1 MAKNANKQVQEN
13 DGLMSLASLEDAGFQ
28 QCRVDSNFSD
38 ITNFVMSKVPTLGD
52 PTLNRSEQMSKDER
66 DRLKVGYVNYYNE
79 KVSPAR
85 YFVVADG
92 QYVEKSEE
100 EWLAYQGEKR
110 RLDVHVAFGI
120 DQAGL
125 TYLRENEKV
134 WYGLVQGVKTDFN
147 AYASNKIG
155 ELISK
160 AKKIWAKRAGIK
172 RERSLTKVFESRE
185 KEALEDLLQKCI
197 TADSRGNDPTADV
210 ARTKRRI
217 AAYFATA

>member
-1 MAKNANKQVQEN
+1 MAKNAKQVQSE
-13 DGLMSLASLEDAGFQ
+13 SAVSIASLEDAGFQ
-28 QCRVDSNFSD
+28 QCSVD
-38 ITNFVMSKVPTLGD
+38 TQFVNVVDFAMSQIPTLGD
-52 PTLNRSEQMSKDER
+52 PTLNRSEQMTKSDR
-66 DRLKVGYVNYYNE
+66 DSLKVGYINYYNE
-79 KVSPAR
+79 KVKPAR
-85 YFVVADG
+85 YFVVADNN
-92 QYVEKSEE
+92 YVEKTEA
-100 EWLAYQGEKR
+100 EWNAFQGEKR

-134 WYGLVQGVKTDFN
+134 WYGLIQDLKTDFN

-155 ELISK
+155 ELITK

-172 RERSLTKVFESRE
+172 RERSLTKVFEVRE
-185 KEALEDLLQKCI
+185 KEVMEDLLDKCI
-197 TADSRGNDPTADV
+197 SADGRGNDATADV

>member
-1 MAKNANKQVQEN
+1 MAKNAKQVQSE
-13 DGLMSLASLEDAGFQ
+13 SAVSIASLEDAGFQ
-28 QCRVDSNFSD
+28 QCSVD
-38 ITNFVMSKVPTLGD
+38 TQFVNVVDFAMSQIPTLGD
-52 PTLNRSEQMSKDER
+52 PTLNRSEQMTKSDR
-66 DRLKVGYVNYYNE
+66 DSLKVGYINYYNE
-79 KVSPAR
+79 KVKPAR
-85 YFVVADG
+85 YFVVADNNF
-92 QYVEKSEE
+92 VEKTEA
-100 EWLAYQGEKR
+100 EWNAFQGEKR

-134 WYGLVQGVKTDFN
+134 WYGLIQDLKTDFN

-172 RERSLTKVFESRE
+172 RERSLTKVFEVRE
-185 KEALEDLLQKCI
+185 KEVMEDLLDKCI
-197 TADSRGNDPTADV
+197 TADGRGNDATADV

>member
-1 MAKNANKQVQEN
+1 MAKNAKQVQSE
-13 DGLMSLASLEDAGFQ
+13 SAVSIASLEDAGFQ
-28 QCRVDSNFSD
+28 QCSVD
-38 ITNFVMSKVPTLGD
+38 TQFVNVVDFAMSQIPTLGD
-52 PTLNRSEQMSKDER
+52 PTLNRSEQMTKSDR
-66 DRLKVGYVNYYNE
+66 DSLKVGYINYYNE
-79 KVSPAR
+79 KVKPAR
-85 YFVVADG
+85 YFVVADNNF
-92 QYVEKSEE
+92 VEKTEA
-100 EWLAYQGEKR
+100 EWNAFQGEKR

-134 WYGLVQGVKTDFN
+134 WYGLIQDLKTDFN

-172 RERSLTKVFESRE
+172 RERSLTKVFEVRE
-185 KEALEDLLQKCI
+185 KEVMEDLLDTCI
-197 TADSRGNDPTADV
+197 SADGRGNDATADV

>member
-1 MAKNANKQVQEN
+1 MAKNAKQVQSE
-13 DGLMSLASLEDAGFQ
+13 SAVSIASLEDAGFQ
-28 QCRVDSNFSD
+28 QCSVD
-38 ITNFVMSKVPTLGD
+38 TQFVNVVDFAMSQIPTLGD
-52 PTLNRSEQMSKDER
+52 PTLNRSEQMTKSDR
-66 DRLKVGYVNYYNE
+66 DSLKVGYINYYNE
-79 KVSPAR
+79 KVKPAR
-85 YFVVADG
+85 YFVVADNNF
-92 QYVEKSEE
+92 VEKTEA
-100 EWLAYQGEKR
+100 EWNAFQGEKR

-134 WYGLVQGVKTDFN
+134 WYGLIQDLKTDFN

-172 RERSLTKVFESRE
+172 RERSLTKVFEVRE
-185 KEALEDLLQKCI
+185 KEVMEDLLDKCI
-197 TADSRGNDPTADV
+197 SADGRGNDATADV

>member
-1 MAKNANKQVQEN
+1 MAKIAKQVQSE
-13 DGLMSLASLEDAGFQ
+13 SAVSIASLEDAGFQ
-28 QCRVDSNFSD
+28 QCSVD
-38 ITNFVMSKVPTLGD
+38 TQFVNVVDFAMSQIPTLGD
-52 PTLNRSEQMSKDER
+52 PTLNRSEQMTKSDR
-66 DRLKVGYVNYYNE
+66 DSLKVGYINYYNE
-79 KVSPAR
+79 KVKPAR
-85 YFVVADG
+85 YFVVADNN
-92 QYVEKSEE
+92 YVEKTEAD
-100 EWLAYQGEKR
+100 WNAFQGEKR

-134 WYGLVQGVKTDFN
+134 WYGLIQDLKTDFN

-155 ELISK
+155 ELITK

-172 RERSLTKVFESRE
+172 RERSLTKVFEVRE
-185 KEALEDLLQKCI
+185 KEVMEDLLDKCI
-197 TADSRGNDPTADV
+197 SADGRGNDATADV

>member
-1 MAKNANKQVQEN
+1 MAKNAKQVQSE
-13 DGLMSLASLEDAGFQ
+13 SAVSIASLEDAGFQ
-28 QCRVDSNFSD
+28 QCSVD
-38 ITNFVMSKVPTLGD
+38 TQFVNVVDFAMSQIPTLGD
-52 PTLNRSEQMSKDER
+52 PTLNRSEQMTKSDR
-66 DRLKVGYVNYYNE
+66 DRLKVGYLNYYNE
-79 KVSPAR
+79 KVKSAR
-85 YFVVADG
+85 YFVVADNN
-92 QYVEKSEE
+92 YVEKTEA
-100 EWLAYQGEKR
+100 EWNAFQGEKR

-120 DQAGL
+120 DLAGL

-134 WYGLVQGVKTDFN
+134 WYGLIQDLKTDFN

-172 RERSLTKVFESRE
+172 RDRASTKVFEVRE
-185 KEALEDLLQKCI
+185 KEVMEDLLDKCI
-197 TADSRGNDPTADV
+197 SADGRGNDATADV

>member
-1 MAKNANKQVQEN
+1 MAKIAKQVQSE
-13 DGLMSLASLEDAGFQ
+13 SAVSIASLEDAGFQ
-28 QCRVDSNFSD
+28 QCSVD
-38 ITNFVMSKVPTLGD
+38 TQFVNVVDFAMSQIPTLGD
-52 PTLNRSEQMSKDER
+52 PTLNRSEQMTKSDR
-66 DRLKVGYVNYYNE
+66 DSLKVGYINYYNE
-79 KVSPAR
+79 KVKPAR
-85 YFVVADG
+85 YFVVADNNF
-92 QYVEKSEE
+92 VEKTEA
-100 EWLAYQGEKR
+100 EWNAFQGEKR

-134 WYGLVQGVKTDFN
+134 WYGLIQDLKTDFN

-155 ELISK
+155 ELITK

-172 RERSLTKVFESRE
+172 RERSLTKVFEVRE
-185 KEALEDLLQKCI
+185 KEVMEDLLDKCI
-197 TADSRGNDPTADV
+197 SADGRGNDATADV

>member
-1 MAKNANKQVQEN
+1 MAKNAKQVQSE
-13 DGLMSLASLEDAGFQ
+13 SAVSIASLEDAGFQ
-28 QCRVDSNFSD
+28 QCSVD
-38 ITNFVMSKVPTLGD
+38 TQFVNVVDFAMSQIPTLGD
-52 PTLNRSEQMSKDER
+52 PTLNRSEQMTKSDR
-66 DRLKVGYVNYYNE
+66 DSLKVGYINYYNE
-79 KVSPAR
+79 KVKPAR
-85 YFVVADG
+85 YFVVADNNF
-92 QYVEKSEE
+92 VEKTEAD
-100 EWLAYQGEKR
+100 WNAFQGEKR

-134 WYGLVQGVKTDFN
+134 WYGLIQDLKTDFN

-172 RERSLTKVFESRE
+172 RERSLTKVFEVRE
-185 KEALEDLLQKCI
+185 KEVMEDLLDKCI
-197 TADSRGNDPTADV
+197 SADGRGNDATADV

>member
-1 MAKNANKQVQEN
+1 MAKNAKQVQSE
-13 DGLMSLASLEDAGFQ
+13 SAVSIASLEDAGFQ
-28 QCRVDSNFSD
+28 QCSVD
-38 ITNFVMSKVPTLGD
+38 TQFVNVVDFAMSQIPTLGD
-52 PTLNRSEQMSKDER
+52 PTLNRSEQMTKSDR
-66 DRLKVGYVNYYNE
+66 DSLKVGYINYYNE
-79 KVSPAR
+79 KVKPAR
-85 YFVVADG
+85 YFVVADNN
-92 QYVEKSEE
+92 YVEKTEAD
-100 EWLAYQGEKR
+100 WNAFQGEKR

-134 WYGLVQGVKTDFN
+134 WYGLIQDLKTDFN

-172 RERSLTKVFESRE
+172 RERSLTKVFEVRE
-185 KEALEDLLQKCI
+185 KEVMEDLLDKCI
-197 TADSRGNDPTADV
+197 SADGRGNDATADV

>member
-1 MAKNANKQVQEN
+1 MAKNAKQVQSE
-13 DGLMSLASLEDAGFQ
+13 SAVSIASLEDAGFQ
-28 QCRVDSNFSD
+28 QCSVD
-38 ITNFVMSKVPTLGD
+38 TQFVNVVDFAMSQIPTLGD
-52 PTLNRSEQMSKDER
+52 PTLNRSEQMTKSDR
-66 DRLKVGYVNYYNE
+66 DSLKVGYINYYNE
-79 KVSPAR
+79 KVKPAR
-85 YFVVADG
+85 YFVVADNN
-92 QYVEKSEE
+92 YVEKTEAD
-100 EWLAYQGEKR
+100 WNAFQGEKR

-134 WYGLVQGVKTDFN
+134 WYGLIQDLKTDFN

-155 ELISK
+155 ELITK

-172 RERSLTKVFESRE
+172 RERSLTKVFEVRE
-185 KEALEDLLQKCI
+185 KEVMEDLLDKCI
-197 TADSRGNDPTADV
+197 SADGRGNDATADV

>member
-1 MAKNANKQVQEN
+1 MAKIAKQVQSE
-13 DGLMSLASLEDAGFQ
+13 SAVSIASLEDAGFQ
-28 QCRVDSNFSD
+28 QCSVD
-38 ITNFVMSKVPTLGD
+38 TQFVNVVDFAMSQIPTLGD
-52 PTLNRSEQMSKDER
+52 PTLNRSEQMTKSDR
-66 DRLKVGYVNYYNE
+66 DSLKVGYINYYNE
-79 KVSPAR
+79 KVKPAR
-85 YFVVADG
+85 YFVVADNNF
-92 QYVEKSEE
+92 VEKTEAD
-100 EWLAYQGEKR
+100 WNAFQGEKR

-134 WYGLVQGVKTDFN
+134 WYGLIQDLKTDFN

-172 RERSLTKVFESRE
+172 RERSLTKVFEVRE
-185 KEALEDLLQKCI
+185 KEVMEDLLDKCI
-197 TADSRGNDPTADV
+197 SADGRGNDATADV

>member
-1 MAKNANKQVQEN
+1 MTKS
-13 DGLMSLASLEDAGFQ
+13 D
-28 QCRVDSNFSD
+28 RDS
-38 ITNFVMSKVPTLGD
+38 
-52 PTLNRSEQMSKDER
+52 
-66 DRLKVGYVNYYNE
+66 LKVGYINYYNE
-79 KVSPAR
+79 KVKPAR
-85 YFVVADG
+85 YFVVADNNF
-92 QYVEKSEE
+92 VEKTEAD
-100 EWLAYQGEKR
+100 WNAFQGEKR

-134 WYGLVQGVKTDFN
+134 WYGLIQDLKTDFN

-155 ELISK
+155 ELITK

-172 RERSLTKVFESRE
+172 RERSLTKVFEVRE
-185 KEALEDLLQKCI
+185 KEVMEDLLDKCI
-197 TADSRGNDPTADV
+197 SADGRGNDATADV

>member
-1 MAKNANKQVQEN
+1 
-13 DGLMSLASLEDAGFQ
+13 
-28 QCRVDSNFSD
+28 
-38 ITNFVMSKVPTLGD
+38 
-52 PTLNRSEQMSKDER
+52 MSKDDR
-66 DRLKVGYVNYYNE
+66 DKLKVGYLNYYSE
-79 KVSPAR
+79 RVSPAR

-92 QYVEKSEE
+92 QYVEKSEAD
-100 EWLAYQGEKR
+100 WLAYQGEKR

-125 TYLRENEKV
+125 NYLKENEKV
-134 WYGLVQGVKTDFN
+134 WHGLVQGLKTDFN

-172 RERSLTKVFESRE
+172 RDRSSTLIFADRE
-185 KEALEDLLQKCI
+185 KKMLADLLQFCI
-197 TADSRGNDPTADV
+197 NTDARGIDSTADIE
-210 ARTKRRI
+210 RTKRRI

>member
-1 MAKNANKQVQEN
+1 MAKSAKQVLQTE
-13 DGLMSLASLEDAGFQ
+13 SAIASLEDCGFQ
-28 QCRVDSNFSD
+28 QCKTDAKFVDVA
-38 ITNFVMSKVPTLGD
+38 TYAMSQIPTLGD
-52 PTLNRSEQMSKDER
+52 PTLNRSEQMSKE
-66 DRLKVGYVNYYNE
+66 DRNSLRIGYVNYYNE
-79 KVSPAR
+79 KVKPTR

-92 QYVEKSEE
+92 NFVEKPEADWNE
-100 EWLAYQGEKR
+100 HQGEKR
-110 RLDVHVAFGI
+110 RLDVHIAFAI

-134 WYGLVQGVKTDFN
+134 WYGLVQDLKTDFN
-147 AYASNKIG
+147 AYVSNKIG

-172 RERSLTKVFESRE
+172 RERSLTKVFEVRE
-185 KEALEDLLQKCI
+185 KEVMQDLLEKCI
-197 TADSRGNDPTADV
+197 SADARPNPDPTADV

>member
-1 MAKNANKQVQEN
+1 MAKIAKQVQSE
-13 DGLMSLASLEDAGFQ
+13 SAVSIASLEDAGFQ
-28 QCRVDSNFSD
+28 QCSVD
-38 ITNFVMSKVPTLGD
+38 TQFVNVVDFAMSQIPTLGD
-52 PTLNRSEQMSKDER
+52 PTLNRSEQMTKSDR
-66 DRLKVGYVNYYNE
+66 DSLKVGYINYYNE
-79 KVSPAR
+79 KVKPAR
-85 YFVVADG
+85 YFVVADNN
-92 QYVEKSEE
+92 YVEKTEA
-100 EWLAYQGEKR
+100 EWNAFQGEKR

-134 WYGLVQGVKTDFN
+134 WYGLIQDLKTDFN

-172 RERSLTKVFESRE
+172 RERSLTKVFEVRE
-185 KEALEDLLQKCI
+185 KEVMEDLLDKCI
-197 TADSRGNDPTADV
+197 SADGRGNDATADV

>member
-1 MAKNANKQVQEN
+1 MAKNAKQVQSE
-13 DGLMSLASLEDAGFQ
+13 SAVSIASLEDAGFQ
-28 QCRVDSNFSD
+28 QCSVD
-38 ITNFVMSKVPTLGD
+38 TQFVNVVDFAMSQIPTLGD
-52 PTLNRSEQMSKDER
+52 PTLNRSEQMTKSDR
-66 DRLKVGYVNYYNE
+66 DSLKVGYINYYNE
-79 KVSPAR
+79 KVKPAR
-85 YFVVADG
+85 YFVVADNN
-92 QYVEKSEE
+92 YVEKTEA
-100 EWLAYQGEKR
+100 EWNAFQGEKR

-134 WYGLVQGVKTDFN
+134 WYGLIQDLKTDFN

-172 RERSLTKVFESRE
+172 RERSLTKVFEVRE
-185 KEALEDLLQKCI
+185 KEVMEDLLDKCI
-197 TADSRGNDPTADV
+197 SADGRGNDATADV